1 MNNVTFLNFVLL
13 QLYTNKTKHFSIFI
27 ISTILIMVLSSF
39 LFITNSISKDMKTI
53 VDNQADFILQRIIAG
68 KVVDTPQDW
77 VDEIISINGVTQAS
91 QRVYGKHFYEP
102 AEHYFTIVGIDLY
115 DKQIVSNLKK
125 FMNNIDIDKFL
136 SKQNMLIGSGVKKF
150 LDEYSYFDYYNFR
163 PPNKSFQKVF
173 IYDILPNQSD
183 IVSSDMIIMDINLA
197 KTILGIDEDYSTD
210 ILFNVPNINE
220 RETVLNKIKA
230 KHFDIRIIPK
240 EDLLRGYDGFL
251 NYRSSLFMILYLIVI
266 LTFILIIYQR
276 YSYINSVDKKEI
288 GILRSLGWSINRVI
302 RLKIV
307 ENLIIF
313 ISSYILGVNL
323 AYIFVFIF
331 DAPILSSV
339 FLGFTNLSNSTQFI
353 PAVGF
358 ASLVLI
364 FLFFIVPII
373 AAILIPVW
381 KISITEPTEA
391 MK

>member
-1 MNNVTFLNFVLL
+1 MNNFTFLNFVLL
-13 QLYTNKTKHFSIFI
+13 QLYTNKTKHFSIFL

-39 LFITNSISKDMKTI
+39 LFITNSISKDMKII
-53 VDNQADFILQRIIAG
+53 VNNQADFILQTIIAG
-68 KVVDTPQDW
+68 KVVDTPQDLA
-77 VDEIISINGVTQAS
+77 DEIISINGVTKVA

-115 DKQIVSNLKK
+115 DKQIVTNLKK
-125 FMNNIDIDKFL
+125 FMDKIDIDKFL

-150 LDEYSYFDYYNFR
+150 LDEYAYFDYYIFR
-163 PPNKSFQKVF
+163 PPDKSMEKVY
-173 IYDILPNQSD
+173 IYDTLPNQTD
-183 IVSSDMIIMDINLA
+183 IASSDMIIMDINLA
-197 KTILGIDEDYSTD
+197 KTILGIDEDHCSD
-210 ILFNVPNINE
+210 ILFNVPNIDE
-220 RETVLNKIKA
+220 RETIKNKIRA
-230 KHFDIRIIPK
+230 RNFDIRIIAK

-251 NYRSSLFMILYLIVI
+251 NYRSSIFMILYLIVI
-266 LTFILIIYQR
+266 ITFILIIYQR

-288 GILRSLGWSINRVI
+288 GVLRSLGWSINRVI
-302 RLKIV
+302 KLKIV

-331 DAPILSSV
+331 DAPLLSSV
-339 FLGFTNLSNSTQFI
+339 FLGFSNLSNNTSFI
-353 PAVGF
+353 PAVDI

-373 AAILIPVW
+373 ASILIPVW

-391 MK
+391 MR

>member
-1 MNNVTFLNFVLL
+1 MNNFTFLNFVLL

-339 FLGFTNLSNSTQFI
+339 FLGFTNLSNITHFI
-353 PAVGF
+353 PAVDF

>member
-1 MNNVTFLNFVLL
+1 MNNFTFLNFVLL
-13 QLYTNKTKHFSIFI
+13 QLYTNKSKHFSIFI

-39 LFITNSISKDMKTI
+39 LFITNSISKDMKTV
-53 VDNQADFILQRIIAG
+53 VDNQADFILQGIVAG
-68 KVVDTPQDW
+68 KVVDTPLEL

-115 DKQIVSNLKK
+115 DKQIVSNLKSFVK
-125 FMNNIDIDKFL
+125 NIDIDKFL

-150 LDEYSYFDYYNFR
+150 LNEYAYFDYYNFR
-163 PPNKSFQKVF
+163 PPDKSFEKVY
-173 IYDILPNQSD
+173 IYDMFENETD

-197 KTILGIDEDYSTD
+197 KKILGIDEDYSTD
-210 ILFNVPNINE
+210 ILFNVPNIDE
-220 RETVLNKIKA
+220 RETVKNKIRA
-230 KHFDIRIIPK
+230 RHFDIRIIAK

-251 NYRSSLFMILYLIVI
+251 NYRSSVFMILYLIVI

-288 GILRSLGWSINRVI
+288 GVLRSLGWSINRVI

-313 ISSYILGVNL
+313 IGSYILGVNL

-331 DAPILSSV
+331 DAPLLSSV
-339 FLGFTNLSNSTQFI
+339 FLGFSNLSNNTQFT
-353 PAVGF
+353 AVVDIS
-358 ASLVLI
+358 SLSLI

-381 KISITEPTEA
+381 KISIIEPYEA
-391 MK
+391 MR

>member
-1 MNNVTFLNFVLL
+1 MNNFTFLNFVLL
-13 QLYTNKTKHFSIFI
+13 QLYTNKTKHFSIFL

-53 VDNQADFILQRIIAG
+53 VNNQADFILQTIIAG
-68 KVVDTPQDW
+68 KVVDTPQDLA
-77 VDEIISINGVTQAS
+77 DEIISINGVTKVA

-115 DKQIVSNLKK
+115 DKQIVTNLKK
-125 FMNNIDIDKFL
+125 FMDKIDIDKFL

-150 LDEYSYFDYYNFR
+150 LDEYAYFDYYIFR
-163 PPNKSFQKVF
+163 PPDKSMEKVY
-173 IYDILPNQSD
+173 IYDTLPNQTD
-183 IVSSDMIIMDINLA
+183 IASSDMIIMDINLA
-197 KTILGIDEDYSTD
+197 KTILGIDEDHCSD
-210 ILFNVPNINE
+210 ILFNVPNIDE
-220 RETVLNKIKA
+220 RETIKNKIRA
-230 KHFDIRIIPK
+230 RNFDIRIIAK

-251 NYRSSLFMILYLIVI
+251 NYRSSIFMILYLIVI
-266 LTFILIIYQR
+266 ITFILIIYQR

-288 GILRSLGWSINRVI
+288 GVLRSLGWSINRVI
-302 RLKIV
+302 KLKIV

-331 DAPILSSV
+331 DAPLLSSV
-339 FLGFTNLSNSTQFI
+339 FLGFSNLSNNTSFI
-353 PAVGF
+353 PAVDI

-373 AAILIPVW
+373 ASILIPVW

-391 MK
+391 MR